1 MQFFEIVQFSKLG
14 DPSLSVQ
21 GLGDVATFGWV
32 LDFLLAQDS
41 GDPGL
46 PNLNW
51 GLCVPGK
58 CLCGLRASWDWEQ
71 ACLCAVLPW

>member
-46 PNLNW
+46 PDLN
-51 GLCVPGK
+51 
-58 CLCGLRASWDWEQ
+58 
-71 ACLCAVLPW
+71 